1 MMKAEFMT
9 LWDGL
14 ESSADTSRIVVL
26 GATNLPN
33 SLDPAIL
40 RRMPKRFHIG
50 SPDLNQRLR
59 ILQLL
64 LKNSSLESSLSIQE
78 IAECSK
84 GYSGSDL
91 KEMCKSAAFVPIQE
105 LIRAHTGR
113 VEDLDLS
120 DSVNLRPL
128 RFRDFFPAQQKI
140 PMSDKDM
147 AVNDLD

>member
-1 MMKAEFMT
+1 MKAEFMT

-14 ESSADTSRIVVL
+14 ESSIDTSRIIVL

-50 SPDLNQRLR
+50 SPDLNQRIR
-59 ILQLL
+59 ILELL
-64 LKNSSLESSLSIQE
+64 LKNTLLEQGLTVQE

-105 LIRAHTGR
+105 LIRSHKGS
-113 VEDLDLS
+113 VQDLDLS
-120 DSVNLRPL
+120 ESVNLRPL
-128 RFRDFFPAQQKI
+128 KFRDFFPAQQKI
-140 PMSDKDM
+140 GMVDRDLT
-147 AVNDLD
+147 VNDLD